1 MLYDPLLLLAA
12 GLKLAIAGILLLA
25 AARDIMTR
33 TVPNWIPLTLAVLCT
48 ALAIVGFRPIWG
60 LGFGLGVFLFCF
72 FCWRR
77 GWMGGADVKLLGAAA
92 IAIAPSD
99 VEMFLVG
106 ISLFGGVLGLIH
118 LAGRFVLPRLPKTCS
133 LTPRSRYLLAR
144 VLRVEAWRILRH
156 GPLPYACAI
165 AAGTLFVLS

>member
-1 MLYDPLLLLAA
+1 MLQDPLLMLTT

-33 TVPNWIPLTLAVLCT
+33 TVPNWMPITLAVLCA
-48 ALAIVGFRPIWG
+48 ALAIAGSRPFWG
-60 LGFGLGVFLFCF
+60 LGFGLGVFLFCI

-99 VEMFLVG
+99 VETFLAGV
-106 ISLFGGVLGLIH
+106 SLFGGVLALAY
-118 LAGRFVLPRLPKTCS
+118 LAGRYVLPRPAA
-133 LTPRSRYLLAR
+133 TPPHTARSRHLLAR
-144 VLRVEAWRILRH
+144 VLRVEAWRIHHH